1 MDWYNSYKLVED
13 KDGYVLEIYLN
24 RDLPEF
30 AAEYMSGK
38 AEKAEKLE
46 DKAQQL
52 IKDKFAGVK
61 INAVKFILGAIV
73 IATIPLYAGTGTA
86 KAATPAGISQPAGK
100 TATVTAT
107 SLNVRTGPSTS
118 YSIMHVLWQG
128 NKVPVIDES
137 GGFYKIRLSDGR
149 TGWISK
155 NYAVLNT
162 ETSGVVTATKLNV
175 RTGPSTSYD
184 VMHILWNG
192 NRVPIIDDSGN
203 WYKIRLSDGRTGWVS
218 KTYLRVDLPSQQD
231 EKQQKIN
238 KVVAT
243 AKSLVG
249 TPYVYAGKSP
259 ADGGFDCS
267 GFTQYVYK
275 QVGYSLNRISADQA
289 KQGIS
294 VALASLQPGDLV
306 FFSFNQNNKVDHV
319 GIYIGNGQMI
329 HSPSTGSSVKA
340 VSINVSYWQ
349 QRFVTARRIIY

>member
-24 RDLPEF
+24 KDLPEF

-52 IKDKFAGVK
+52 VKDKFAGVK

-73 IATIPLYAGTGTA
+73 IATIPFGTA
-86 KAATPAGISQPAGK
+86 KAAAPAGISQPAGK

-149 TGWISK
+149 TGW
-155 NYAVLNT
+155 
-162 ETSGVVTATKLNV
+162 
-175 RTGPSTSYD
+175 
-184 VMHILWNG
+184 
-192 NRVPIIDDSGN
+192 
-203 WYKIRLSDGRTGWVS
+203 VS
-218 KTYLRVDLPSQQD
+218 KTYLRVDLPGQQD

-249 TPYVYAGKSP
+249 TPYVYGGKSP

-340 VSINVSYWQ
+340 VNINVSYWQ
-349 QRFVTARRIIY
+349 QRFVAARRIIY

>member
-24 RDLPEF
+24 KDLPEF

-52 IKDKFAGVK
+52 VKDKFAGVK

-73 IATIPLYAGTGTA
+73 IATIPFGTA
-86 KAATPAGISQPAGK
+86 KAAAPAGISQPAGK

-203 WYKIRLSDGRTGWVS
+203 CIKSGCRTGGPAGSARLICGWICQAS
-218 KTYLRVDLPSQQD
+218 RMKNSRKSTRSSRPQNPLSEPRMS
-231 EKQQKIN
+231 
-238 KVVAT
+238 T
-243 AKSLVG
+243 AANRRQ
-249 TPYVYAGKSP
+249 TAGLTVR
-259 ADGGFDCS
+259 A
-267 GFTQYVYK
+267 
-275 QVGYSLNRISADQA
+275 
-289 KQGIS
+289 
-294 VALASLQPGDLV
+294 
-306 FFSFNQNNKVDHV
+306 
-319 GIYIGNGQMI
+319 
-329 HSPSTGSSVKA
+329 SPSM
-340 VSINVSYWQ
+340 SISRW
-349 QRFVTARRIIY
+349 AIP